1 MVEYWDLYE
10 KESNKINKIVK
21 RGEKLND
28 DEYHFVINFWIRN
41 SKNEILI
48 TKRSKNKKYVFMWGF
63 CTYWCN
69 IFICCNS

>member
-41 SKNEILI
+41 SKNEFLT

-63 CTYWCN
+63 CTYWWN
-69 IFICCNS
+69 IFRCCNS